1 MKAKEFDEIM
11 KSILESPPDFPVDEA
26 ARADMAQKLGNHNQ
40 LIKQNTF
47 RRFWLPS
54 IAASILIPVL
64 FITWSFY
71 SQLNHANERIDTLN
85 AELKAIAALKADTV
99 IQEKIIYTVD
109 TVVKVASPPI
119 KTTTPITTRLKNIG
133 QGIQK
138 EAQTRTLNQERFV
151 ENALQNDKTPIGFI
165 PSEEELLEGLIA
177 HKSKNKSRKKQH
189 RNTAKI
195 KSPAFPRQINSAWA
209 AHSEEDFE
217 MVPMQQERNNI
228 HFQPID
234 FSAGPSFGLG
244 HHPLAQGLKSLGT
257 SFGFRIELQFV
268 QQISLISGWEYLQLN
283 AFIDKEEA
291 LMNFPIVA
299 PYDPADTFQEMEVD
313 FTSIQIPLGIK
324 FNLFQANRLHPYFG
338 AGVLVQSNSWEKYRY
353 QYRNDDHVTYYL
365 NNDLEYEATK
375 INNFFGLAGATFDW
389 NDNWSLQVEGNLNF
403 TTGREETFRFTSL
416 RTSILYH
423 F

>member
-11 KSILESPPDFPVDEA
+11 KRILENPPDFPINEA
-26 ARADMAQKLGNHNQ
+26 ARADMAQKLVTHNQ
-40 LIKQNTF
+40 LIKQSAF
-47 RRFWLPS
+47 RKFWLPGLS
-54 IAASILIPVL
+54 AAALASVL
-64 FITWSFY
+64 FLTWSFY
-71 SQLNHANERIDTLN
+71 TQLNYANERIDTLN
-85 AELKAIAALKADTV
+85 AELKAIAALKADTI
-99 IQEKIIYTVD
+99 IQEKIVYTVD
-109 TVVKVASPPI
+109 TLPKVAVQAN
-119 KTTTPITTRLKNIG
+119 KTTTPITAQWKKLSQDID
-133 QGIQK
+133 QK
-138 EAQTRTLNQERFV
+138 SKIRSLNQERFA
-151 ENALQNDKTPIGFI
+151 ENTFSKNKTPIDFI
-165 PSEEELLEGLIA
+165 PSQEGLLKGLIA
-177 HKSKNKSRKKQH
+177 NQSKQASSKKRQ

-195 KSPAFPRQINSAWA
+195 KSPAFPRQLNSAWA
-209 AHSEEDFE
+209 AHSKEDFE
-217 MVPMQQERNNI
+217 MIPVEQDRSNI

-234 FSAGPSFGLG
+234 VSAGPSFGLG

-257 SFGFRIELQFV
+257 SFGFRIELQFI

-299 PYDPADTFQEMEVD
+299 PYDPTDTFQEMEVD
-313 FTSIQIPLGIK
+313 FTSIQIPIGIK

-353 QYRNDDHVTYYL
+353 QYRNDDNVTYYL

-403 TTGREETFRFTSL
+403 TTGQEETFRFTSL